1 MEEWSD
7 FRWMVKS
14 MAEDTGVTLVSI
26 ARHCG
31 ISTRKLNQIMQRG
44 PTEEQTEL
52 IAEALGCAGC
62 DLVEIQKQ
70 MAELSE
76 KYSES
81 ALVKTFGV
89 KRA

>member
-1 MEEWSD
+1 
-7 FRWMVKS
+7 
-14 MAEDTGVTLVSI
+14 MAKDDDVTLVSI
-26 ARHCG
+26 AKHCG
-31 ISTRKLNQIMQRG
+31 VSTRKLNKIMQHG

-62 DLVEIQKQ
+62 DLVEIGKQ
-70 MAELSE
+70 MAELLE